1 MKRNLLLLAAAL
13 LALCSC
19 GPRKVAGQEETVTRG
34 IQSPYETISIKGNV
48 DVVIDDEANVMTL
61 TGDKNLLKLLNVK
74 VGKKA
79 IKITAT
85 AGLLRDASS
94 PRVKVTLPFSPWLN
108 NLKMEGTSSFEFGQ
122 GDIGPKLTVETKG
135 ANYVHSV
142 MALVD
147 LVIRAEGSDR
157 IMIDCVCDNADIDAK
172 GSCIIG
178 SEKGPIA
185 AEKIKI
191 FTYGTSEAYLESPND
206 VFGAAA
212 EASVIHI
219 RGGNDEL
226 KLKVKDNAK
235 VLRYDIM

>member
-19 GPRKVAGQEETVTRG
+19 GPRKVSGQEETVTRG
-34 IQSPYETISIKGNV
+34 ILSPYETISIKGNV
-48 DVVIDDEANVMTL
+48 DVVVDDDANVMTL
-61 TGDKNLLKLLNVK
+61 TGDKNLLKLLKIK